1 MSKFTEALTVQTHA
15 PKFHNPKLKAAAAEL
30 LEVSDALKAAAA
42 EADKQVDTAQRRVA
56 IILAG
61 LPVDKS
67 GRKLDVAE
75 TEGVKSIPE
84 FMDKIFPGFSPATAY
99 SLNKW
104 GREVLTNDAARPEL
118 KAMPYSNFAEVAS
131 MEPKALEAALD
142 SGDIAPDMTQAA
154 LRDARKR
161 LTDKPKVERLYSI
174 RPARPDSE
182 ETFEGEYTQEELPKG
197 IASGFIDCHVYRLYT
212 YELEPADAPKSKV
225 KCIRFCVEF
234 PDGSAALYDAVP
246 KYTPVKT
253 PVQLDAEAADAA
265 LIARTMSVK
274 GMAEAE
280 AREFL
285 VSAGLLNA

>member
-1 MSKFTEALTVQTHA
+1 MARFEESLALAPVL
-15 PKFHNPKLKAAAAEL
+15 PKFKNAKLKAATAAL
-30 LEVSDALKAAAA
+30 VEVSTDYRTARTEAEQKA
-42 EADKQVDTAQRRVA
+42 EDIRRRVA
-56 IILAG
+56 VILAG
-61 LPVDKS
+61 LPVDRS
-67 GRKLDVAE
+67 GRKLDVEA

-84 FMDKIFPGFSPATAY
+84 FMAKIFPDMSPATAY

-104 GREVLTNDAARPEL
+104 GREVLTNEKARPEL

-131 MEPKALEAALD
+131 MEPKALAAALD
-142 SGDIAPDMTQAA
+142 SGDIKPDMTQAD
-154 LRDARKR
+154 LRKAKAR
-161 LTDKPKVERLYSI
+161 LADKPKVERLYTV

-182 ETFEGEYTQEELPKG
+182 ETFEGEYTAEELPKA

-212 YELEPADAPKSKV
+212 YELEPTDAPKSKV

-234 PDGSAALYDAVP
+234 PDASAALYDAIP

-253 PVQLDAEAADAA
+253 PAQKDAEAADAA

-274 GMAEAE
+274 GMTEAE

-285 VSAGLLNA
+285 VNAGLLNA